1 MDALLRFFN
10 LYEQSTESEAERAQA
25 KAWLREGF
33 TLLLPT
39 VPAMLVWAIVTAVA
53 MVAAGLPAGYVVLIN
68 WLVYAGSAQL
78 AVLSMLV
85 LGASLPLIFLTA
97 FIVNLRFVVFSG
109 TTKPFFRALPLRF
122 RLLYGFLTGDVPLMI
137 FLNRFKHGPANAVT
151 GADVQ
156 QMAIFI
162 GLGLANFVAWQIGV
176 LLGVVLASFVPS
188 DWGLALVAS
197 LTLLILIVKMVDN
210 WPALAG
216 CVASSLT
223 AVFLHGLPNK
233 LWVFCAIVV
242 GVAVA
247 MFAEV
252 VGPKL
257 WPKAWPKRIHERET
271 LEDT

>member
-33 TLLLPT
+33 AMLLPT
-39 VPAMLVWAIVTAVA
+39 VPAMLVWAVVTAVA

-109 TTKPFFRALPLRF
+109 TTKPFFRVLPLRF

-156 QMAIFI
+156 QKAIFI

>member
-1 MDALLRFFN
+1 
-10 LYEQSTESEAERAQA
+10 
-25 KAWLREGF
+25 
-33 TLLLPT
+33 
-39 VPAMLVWAIVTAVA
+39 
-53 MVAAGLPAGYVVLIN
+53 MV
-68 WLVYAGSAQL
+68 
-78 AVLSMLV
+78 
-85 LGASLPLIFLTA
+85 
-97 FIVNLRFVVFSG
+97 
-109 TTKPFFRALPLRF
+109 
-122 RLLYGFLTGDVPLMI
+122 LTGDVPLMI

-156 QMAIFI
+156 QKAIFI

-233 LWVFCAIVV
+233 LWVLLRLWLVWRWPCLPKSSAEIV
-242 GVAVA
+242 
-247 MFAEV
+247 AET
-252 VGPKL
+252 
-257 WPKAWPKRIHERET
+257 WPKRIHERET

>member
-1 MDALLRFFN
+1 MDMLLRLFN
-10 LYEQSTESEAERAQA
+10 LYGQSTEREVECAQV
-25 KAWLREGF
+25 KVWLREGF
-33 TLLLPT
+33 TMLLPT
-39 VPAMLVWAIVTAVA
+39 VAAMLVWAIVTAVA
-53 MVAAGLPAGYVVLIN
+53 MVSAGVPAGYVVLIN
-68 WLVYAGSAQL
+68 CLVYAGSAQL

-85 LGASLPLIFLTA
+85 IGASLPLILLTA

-137 FLNRFKHGPANAVT
+137 FLNRFKHGPANALT

-156 QMAIFI
+156 QKTIFI
-162 GLGLANFVAWQIGV
+162 GLGLANFVVWQIGV
-176 LLGVVLASFVPS
+176 LLGVVLASFVPN

-197 LTLLILIVKMVDN
+197 LTLLVLIVKMVDN

-223 AVFLHGLPNK
+223 AVSLHDLPNK
-233 LWVFCAIVV
+233 LWIFCAIVV

-247 MFAEV
+247 MFSEI

-257 WPKAWPKRIHERET
+257 WPKAWPKRIHEHET

>member
-1 MDALLRFFN
+1 MDALLRLFHLDQQDTN
-10 LYEQSTESEAERAQA
+10 SEAERTQV

-33 TLLLPT
+33 AMLLPT
-39 VPAMLVWAIVTAVA
+39 IPAMLVWAIVTAVA
-53 MVAAGLPAGYVVLIN
+53 MVAAGLPAGYVILIN

-85 LGASLPLIFLTA
+85 LGASLPLILLTA

-109 TTKPFFRALPLRF
+109 TTKPFFRGLPLRF

-137 FLNRFKHGPANAVT
+137 FLNRFKNGPADARM

-156 QMAIFI
+156 QKAIFI
-162 GLGLANFVAWQIGV
+162 GLGLANLVAWQIGV

-233 LWVFCAIVV
+233 LWDVCAIVV
-242 GVAVA
+242 GVVVA
-247 MFAEV
+247 MFAEII
-252 VGPKL
+252 GPKL
-257 WPKAWPKRIHERET
+257 WPQGWPKRIHERET

>member
-10 LYEQSTESEAERAQA
+10 LYDQSTTSEAERAQA

-33 TLLLPT
+33 AMLLPT
-39 VPAMLVWAIVTAVA
+39 VPAMLVWAVVTAVA

-109 TTKPFFRALPLRF
+109 TTKPFFRVLPLRF

-137 FLNRFKHGPANAVT
+137 FLNRFKQGPANAIT

-156 QMAIFI
+156 QKAIFI

>member
-10 LYEQSTESEAERAQA
+10 LYPQGNVNETERAQTM
-25 KAWLREGF
+25 AWLREGF
-33 TLLLPT
+33 AMLLPT

-53 MVAAGLPAGYVVLIN
+53 MVAAGLPAGYVILIN

-137 FLNRFKHGPANAVT
+137 FLNHFKQGPADAVS

-156 QMAIFI
+156 QKAIFV

-176 LLGVVLASFVPS
+176 VVGVVLASFVPS

-197 LTLLILIVKMVDN
+197 LTLLILIVKMVDS

-216 CVASSLT
+216 CVASALT

-247 MFAEV
+247 MCAEI

-257 WPKAWPKRIHERET
+257 WPKTWPKRIHERET